1 MKNFIL
7 AGLRCRTQEGKGSEE
22 KRAHSHLSR
31 LRLRACPIWDS
42 DDTNSRDGY
51 LGPADLLEIRY

>member
-7 AGLRCRTQEGKGSEE
+7 AGLRRKTQEGKESEE
-22 KRAHSHLSR
+22 KRARAHLSR
-31 LRLRACPIWDS
+31 LRLCACPIRDS